1 MNGFQWSRI
10 PDPNPLIE
18 QGKYIDLV
26 KPKWALK
33 TFTPSVQ
40 VMPYD
45 FKMQFQNPQPESEG
59 NLVFQ
64 SVLPSSL
71 REMQQYISYILGQ
84 SPLPE
89 FINEETNLRQIKFNS
104 YLESGNL
111 HKVYELFSDEYNL
124 FMSGDTNTKGQTRW
138 FYFSVKNIRKNQK
151 VRFNICNF
159 QKPFRLFRQGM
170 RPVYLSENEKLANG
184 KGWTPIEGDIEFYRN
199 STAIDAAKRMYFYTL
214 SFSHKFVHQD
224 DTVFF
229 ALAIPYPFTRLL
241 DFLENL
247 ENRMPDHT
255 KIAYRREELCKSVG
269 GLSVPKIVIT
279 APKNVGLELRKRKGI
294 ILTARVHPSETAGSW
309 VMEGVLEFL
318 ISTAAN
324 DLRGTYVFYVI
335 PMLNPDGVICG
346 NSRCGLM
353 GIDLNRRWDSPSS
366 LAQPTIYH
374 CKEMIR
380 TVSQRREVLMFCD
393 MHGHSKKMN
402 SFIYGCNTAANGG
415 FTSWTKVRLLP
426 RVIAKRSS
434 LFSYPDCRFMV
445 KPDKQGTGRVVVW
458 KEFSITNSFTLETS
472 MFGYKIGDIIVSFT

>member
-1 MNGFQWSRI
+1 
-10 PDPNPLIE
+10 
-18 QGKYIDLV
+18 
-26 KPKWALK
+26 
-33 TFTPSVQ
+33 
-40 VMPYD
+40 
-45 FKMQFQNPQPESEG
+45 
-59 NLVFQ
+59 
-64 SVLPSSL
+64 
-71 REMQQYISYILGQ
+71 
-84 SPLPE
+84 
-89 FINEETNLRQIKFNS
+89 
-104 YLESGNL
+104 
-111 HKVYELFSDEYNL
+111 
-124 FMSGDTNTKGQTRW
+124 
-138 FYFSVKNIRKNQK
+138 
-151 VRFNICNF
+151 
-159 QKPFRLFRQGM
+159 M

-241 DFLENL
+241 DFLESL
-247 ENRMPDHT
+247 ESRMPDHT

-324 DLRGTYVFYVI
+324 DLRGTYVFYII

-380 TVSQRREVLMFCD
+380 NVSQRREVLMFCD